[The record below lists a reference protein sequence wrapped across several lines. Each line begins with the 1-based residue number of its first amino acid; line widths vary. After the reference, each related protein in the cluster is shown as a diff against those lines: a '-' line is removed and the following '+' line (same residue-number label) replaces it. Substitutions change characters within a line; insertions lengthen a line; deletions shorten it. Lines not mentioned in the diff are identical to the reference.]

1 MILSTTGR
9 PKRAYVKKVR
19 IPGPGGTAIENYRD
33 IDVGQVD
40 LPALAMELY
49 LLLKE
54 ELRLE
59 DERGGNSHLFR

>member
-19 IPGPGGTAIENYRD
+19 PSGKGGTALENYRGF
-33 IDVGQVD
+33 DVSEVD
-40 LPALAMELY
+40 LPALAMEVY

-54 ELRLE
+54 DLRLE
-59 DERGGNSHLFR
+59 RERGSHPNQSR

>member
-9 PKRAYVKKVR
+9 PKRAYAKKVR
-19 IPGPGGTAIENYRD
+19 PSGAGGTALENYRGL
-33 IDVGQVD
+33 DVGQVD

-54 ELRLE
+54 DMRLE
-59 DERGGNSHLFR
+59 GERGVSAHPPR

>member
-19 IPGPGGTAIENYRD
+19 PSGQGGTALENYRGF
-33 IDVGQVD
+33 DVGEVD
-40 LPALAMELY
+40 LPALAMEVY

-59 DERGGNSHLFR
+59 RERGNNPHQLR